1 MQESLDY
8 INKSVCTLLALRG
21 IQDEQV
27 IKNLHILQEAI
38 NKANKYDELQKVY
51 FKNEPMESA
60 DLNGVKLQ
68 ELYDFN
74 SKLQEK
80 EKPKKMNK
88 TKQHSWIK
96 NEDGEIDNWQYFC
109 GEYHN
114 GPECEICSYGFCH
127 HCKNEYNDETCDE
140 HYICDCGKH
149 LKGNEKYCPE
159 CGQRIR
165 SDEQ

>member
-1 MQESLDY
+1 MNKEQYQNALDE
-8 INKSVCTLLALRG
+8 LRG
-21 IQDEQV
+21 LVHSELDGTRMLNEH
-27 IKNLHILQEAI
+27 L
-38 NKANKYDELQKVY
+38 KYC
-51 FKNEPMESA
+51 NT
-60 DLNGVKLQ
+60 LQ
-68 ELYDFN
+68 ELVD
-74 SKLQEK
+74 KAT
-80 EKPKKMNK
+80 PKKMNK

-127 HCKNEYNDETCDE
+127 HCKNEYNDETCNE

-159 CGQRIR
+159 CGQRL
-165 SDEQ
+165 E